1 MSLSAREKTYPIFI
15 GEAVTY
21 TWAAV
26 RSSRWQKYFWKRL
39 LISVLTSSR
48 TGASL
53 VRERSSFF
61 IWARKS
67 SSTSKASSLG
77 VMSAFRVTQKMVFST
92 TS

>member
-1 MSLSAREKTYPIFI
+1 MSAKENTYPIFI
-15 GEAVTY
+15 GDAVTY

-26 RSSRWQKYFWKRL
+26 RSRRWQKYFWNRP
-39 LISVLTSSR
+39 LTAQLSSSR

-53 VRERSSFF
+53 VRERSSFL

-77 VMSAFRVTQKMVFST
+77 VISALRVTQKTVFST